1 MIIESEIKTYQ
12 LKDSAADSKLKL
24 LKEGEVFGVEKPG
37 GEKRIHIGSIAN
49 EAEYDKFFFPDNAAD
64 VVFEVSKLDL
74 IQYLLSAKDEFLHP
88 SQRYRMQINTFYEK
102 LLKDTISKVSDIFY
116 IRFIKN
122 CDNKRYYIT
131 RPAGDKWATNYT
143 FISQICLP
151 LVSRFNFI
159 RNKYDDNTYKFYL
172 KPIFV
177 GQMKEASAPDTREI
191 KTLQQIYYGAPGTGK
206 SHEVK
211 IITGELDGLGKECQC
226 KNVFRTTFHPDT
238 DYATFVG
245 CYKPTMKTVE
255 EKYRAVAGKEE
266 DIVYEFVPQA
276 FTDAYIY
283 AYKNPAENTFLVIEE
298 INRGNCAQIF
308 GDLFQLLDRNGE
320 GISEYTIKAD
330 KDLAKYLTK
339 ELGADSDGIKEG
351 KLRLPANL
359 HILATM
365 NTSDQ
370 SLFPMDSAFKRR
382 WDWRYVAISYSE
394 PKSSTFKI
402 NVGEGYS
409 WVDFIEQ
416 VNKRIFDLTQSED
429 KEMGNFFIKD
439 SIDAEQ
445 FKSKVMFYL
454 WFEVLRDEVEN
465 SKYFFYYTTQDES
478 GKETNHKFT
487 FKDLYGE
494 KAETILEGFLKYITK
509 GAE

>member
-1 MIIESEIKTYQ
+1 MTTSRYYIKQLTSAELGEAKTHEKYIRLTNDFPYEEFFQTEGYQ
-12 LKDSAADSKLKL
+12 NNSVTQIDFTAYDKDNANEAISLKFIYYSNSNK
-24 LKEGEVFGVEKPG
+24 
-37 GEKRIHIGSIAN
+37 EKRIPSIGNIFDARGVKVN
-49 EAEYDKFFFPDNAAD
+49 D
-64 VVFEVSKLDL
+64 VVVLESVTTNGETKIYISFKSQGCITLN
-74 IQYLLSAKDEFLHP
+74 P
-88 SQRYRMQINTFYEK
+88 S
-102 LLKDTISKVSDIFY
+102 TIYYTIVEDKQSRELV
-116 IRFIKN
+116 N
-122 CDNKRYYIT
+122 ATDN
-131 RPAGDKWATNYT
+131 
-143 FISQICLP
+143 LP
-151 LVSRFNFI
+151 
-159 RNKYDDNTYKFYL
+159 
-172 KPIFV
+172 
-177 GQMKEASAPDTREI
+177 
-191 KTLQQIYYGAPGTGK
+191 LQQIFYGAPGTGK